1 MKDMAKFLYKFSFL
15 SPLIVCARVT
25 KLMVVTVG
33 SSPKCIKTL
42 GSTIPRPA
50 LGCVKPR
57 ADTNQSV
64 PLIPPN
70 T

>member
-1 MKDMAKFLYKFSFL
+1 MKDMAKFIKKFRFL

-33 SSPKCIKTL
+33 SSKKCIKTL
-42 GSTIPRPA
+42 GSMIPRPA

-57 ADTNQSV
+57 TKKYTQYITS
-64 PLIPPN
+64 
-70 T
+70 

>member
-1 MKDMAKFLYKFSFL
+1 MSKV
-15 SPLIVCARVT
+15 VCARVT

-42 GSTIPRPA
+42 GR
-50 LGCVKPR
+50 KH
-57 ADTNQSV
+57 DTTSKIGWLCQ
-64 PLIPPN
+64 